1 MDSAVC
7 FPIKERGL
15 YGTRAVKGKWRR
27 PVPQPIR
34 EGEEWRFVC
43 ARSSSLLYFAPITR
57 RSLAEHAAIHPLG
70 AGIYPK
76 ATVLNRFIAKL
87 IDLFLAAA
95 AAEVIASVGFLAGV
109 AYLFVADGFA
119 GGRSI
124 GKRLIGLQTVLPDI
138 REPAGFRESI
148 IRNIPFA
155 AAQLLFSVPYVGWLA
170 SAAIVGFE
178 AMLII
183 GNEQGRR
190 LGDELAGTQ
199 VLDAGRL
206 ALPD

>member
-1 MDSAVC
+1 MTEQFGV
-7 FPIKERGL
+7 
-15 YGTRAVKGKWRR
+15 
-27 PVPQPIR
+27 
-34 EGEEWRFVC
+34 
-43 ARSSSLLYFAPITR
+43 
-57 RSLAEHAAIHPLG
+57 HPLG

-76 ATVLNRFIAKL
+76 AQVLNRFIAKL

-95 AAEVIASVGFLAGV
+95 AAEVIVPVGFLVGL
-109 AYLFVADGFA
+109 AYLLVADGFA

-124 GKRLIGLQTVLPDI
+124 GKRLIGLQTVLPET

-155 AAQLLFSVPYVGWLA
+155 VAQLTFAVPYVGPYLGWFV
-170 SAAIVGFE
+170 SAVVVGFE
-178 AMLII
+178 AVLII

-199 VLDAGRL
+199 VLDVGRL
-206 ALPD
+206 AVPD